1 MATGARAGTATGAT
15 VASENAAATTEAMRE
30 TISHNMIASIATRGI
45 YLVSR
50 VFVPPITLLY
60 VSLDEYGVWA
70 CCIVLISYLGMSA
83 FGVSNVYI
91 REVASYAARGELER
105 INRLVSTGIALVL
118 AVGGAL
124 LVGLWFLLPWI
135 VDLFRIAPT
144 LHQTAFVLFFGT
156 VAVLVLDLS
165 FGAFAYVLQGLHRM
179 AEERTVWVV
188 SSLLETVLMLV
199 FLWLGF
205 GVYGLLYAFAIRY
218 VVSTILYAHRCYRL
232 LPGLSIRLSAFDRD
246 AVQLF
251 YRYGGI
257 VQLSGLLG
265 IFLRSIERVL
275 AGIFI
280 GVGATALY
288 DIGEKLPMMG
298 SMLASAM
305 NGAFLPAT
313 THLHETNR
321 RRELI
326 ALYLK
331 GSRYMNM
338 LVGTLMGFLAA
349 FAAPIVT
356 VWIGADE
363 RYAAAAGILAIFA
376 YPYQINVLTGPGSAI
391 FRGVREPARELLY
404 PVVQLVLVAVLVGI
418 GWLAAGPTIAMIN
431 VTVATAMIVS
441 ALIYLAATNRY
452 LGVAERDYWWR
463 VHAPGLLPYAFGFAL
478 AAAASPWLRPD
489 LTRWQTLAV
498 LLVAGT
504 AYAVIVPA
512 ALYRLCCDWGEREYL
527 RLQAWRSLRGIL
539 PRRRA
544 VAPVAR

>member
-1 MATGARAGTATGAT
+1 MTAPTPG
-15 VASENAAATTEAMRE
+15 AAAAPPDALRDS
-30 TISHNMIASIATRGI
+30 ISQNMLASIATRVL

-50 VFVPPITLLY
+50 VFVPPITLMY

-91 REVASYAARGELER
+91 REVAGYAARGELER
-105 INRLVSTGIALVL
+105 IDQLVSTGIIVVL
-118 AVGGAL
+118 GVGAL
-124 LVGLWFLLPWI
+124 LLTALWFLLPVV
-135 VDLFRIAPT
+135 VDLFRIAPE

-165 FGAFAYVLQGLHRM
+165 LGAFAYVLQGLQRM
-179 AEERTVWVV
+179 AEERLVWVV
-188 SSLLETVLMLV
+188 TVLLETVLMIA

-218 VVSTILYAHRCYRL
+218 VVATILYARSCYRA
-232 LPGLSIRLSAFDRD
+232 LPGLSIRLAHFDRA
-246 AVQLF
+246 AVHLF
-251 YRYGGI
+251 WHYGGI

-298 SMLASAM
+298 SMVASAM

-313 THLHETNR
+313 THLHETSR

-338 LVGTLMGFLAA
+338 LIGTMMGFLAA
-349 FAAPIVT
+349 FAAPIIA
-356 VWIGADE
+356 VWIGPDE
-363 RYAAAAGILAIFA
+363 RYAGAAAILAIFT

-391 FRGVREPARELLY
+391 FRGVREPVRELLY
-404 PVVQLVLVAVLVGI
+404 PLVQLALVALLVAL
-418 GWLAAGPTIAMIN
+418 GWLLAGPTIAMIN
-431 VTVATAMIVS
+431 VTVASAMVVS
-441 ALIYLAATNRY
+441 ALVYLAATNRY
-452 LGVAERDYWWR
+452 LGVAEGAYWWK
-463 VHAPGLLPYAFGFAL
+463 VHLPGLVPYGFGFAL
-478 AAAASPWLRPD
+478 AALAAPWLHSG
-489 LTRWQTLAV
+489 LSRWEGLAV
-498 LLVAGT
+498 LAVAGVV
-504 AYAVIVPA
+504 YSAVVPA
-512 ALYRLCCDWGEREYL
+512 VLYRGFCDAGERAYL
-527 RLQAWRSLRGIL
+527 REQAQRTLVRVW
-539 PRRRA
+539 PRRWS
-544 VAPVAR
+544 VAPAVH